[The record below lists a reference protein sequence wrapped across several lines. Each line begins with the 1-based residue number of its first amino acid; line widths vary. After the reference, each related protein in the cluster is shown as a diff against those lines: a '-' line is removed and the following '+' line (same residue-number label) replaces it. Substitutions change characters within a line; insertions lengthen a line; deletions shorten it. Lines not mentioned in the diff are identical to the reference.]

1 MGKLKKMRKTMRDLR
16 HDYIIQMA
24 GCKEV
29 DKHIFL
35 KSRVDLL
42 EHLLFE
48 AAAISYKPK
57 KEKKNG

>member
-1 MGKLKKMRKTMRDLR
+1 MGKMKKMRKTMRDLKL
-16 HDYIIQMA
+16 DYSAQLA
-24 GCKEV
+24 NCKEV
-29 DKHIFL
+29 DKHIFF

-42 EHLLFE
+42 DHLLFE

>member
-1 MGKLKKMRKTMRDLR
+1 VQL
-16 HDYIIQMA
+16 A

-35 KSRVDLL
+35 KSRIDLL

-48 AAAISYKPK
+48 ASMIEFTSK
-57 KEKKNG
+57 KEKKNGQ